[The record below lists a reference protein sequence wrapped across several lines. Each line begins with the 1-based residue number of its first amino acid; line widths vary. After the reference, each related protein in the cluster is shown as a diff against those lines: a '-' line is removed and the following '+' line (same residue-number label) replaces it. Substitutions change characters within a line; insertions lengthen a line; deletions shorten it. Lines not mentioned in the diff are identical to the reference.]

1 MLGIAPQAGRDTFSD
16 LFGGPCKPKWMRWRT
31 FEKYAARD
39 AELAEREGV
48 YFVRLLGRLQRL
60 D

>member
-1 MLGIAPQAGRDTFSD
+1 MQ
-16 LFGGPCKPKWMRWRT
+16 KPKRMRWRT

-39 AELAEREGV
+39 AELAEAENGHLL
-48 YFVRLLGRLQRL
+48 RLLGRLQRL